1 MPAITKV
8 AHLLSANKTN
18 PLTWWLAG
26 LSLAV
31 MASLS
36 SNVFVLIG
44 ICVSSLVPIKLC
56 RDDSPWAQ
64 SISFYIKLAAI
75 VVALRVIFRII
86 FNLGS
91 STKDA
96 FLLLPSIDIDF
107 GFGNALKLFG
117 PISQE
122 AFTLALLDGFRL
134 AAIILAVGM
143 ANSLANPR
151 KLLKST
157 PGALYEIATAISIAI
172 NLAPQ
177 LIASLGRV
185 RRARSLRGQSKG
197 IKAVTGIVIPVL
209 EDTIDQS
216 MGLAASMSARG
227 FGRKG
232 DRSYTQVIGARLLA
246 FLAICLIVTG
256 SALLLFS
263 PEQQTLE
270 LVILFVGLVAA
281 GFSVKL
287 SSARATITRYRKEPW
302 RLGDAI
308 ILTISLVLVVLAFG
322 GVFAK

>member
-1 MPAITKV
+1 MTASTRADHLV
-8 AHLLSANKTN
+8 SAHKTN
-18 PLTWWLAG
+18 PLSWWLAG
-26 LSLAV
+26 LSLAIT
-31 MASLS
+31 ASLT
-36 SNVFVLIG
+36 SNAFVLIA
-44 ICVSSLVPIKLC
+44 ICIGALSIIKLC

-64 SISFYIKLAAI
+64 SIGFYIKLAAI
-75 VVALRVIFRII
+75 VIFLRVLFRII

-96 FLLLPSIDIDF
+96 FLLLPSIDIDL
-107 GFGNALKLFG
+107 GFGNALRLFG
-117 PISQE
+117 PVSAS
-122 AFTLALLDGFRL
+122 AFNFALVDGFRL
-134 AAIILAVGM
+134 AAIILAIGM

-177 LIASLGRV
+177 LIASLNRV

-197 IKAVTGIVIPVL
+197 MKAITGIVIPVL

-232 DRSYTQVIGARLLA
+232 SRSKLQIIGARLLA
-246 FLAICLIVTG
+246 FVAICFIVTG
-256 SALLLFS
+256 AALLLFS
-263 PEQQTLE
+263 PDQQVLE
-270 LVILFVGLVAA
+270 LSFLVAGLVLAVI
-281 GFSVKL
+281 SIKL
-287 SSARATITRYRKEPW
+287 SSTRGTITRYRKEPW

-308 ILTISLVLVVLAFG
+308 ILTASLALMVLAFG
-322 GVFAK
+322 GAFAR